1 MVTSGARSLWAGIGI
16 ALEVWGFSLYRG
28 GPVRLT
34 RTKQRVTTVV
44 LALCLTAAGIGLLS
58 PPTWAQAQAQ
68 EQPKADELPRRAKL
82 KVEPVYPEVA
92 RRMSIAGTVRLAV
105 VVAPNG
111 TVKSSKPVGG
121 HPLLVN
127 AATDAIRRWRF
138 EPASTESSGIVE
150 FKFQPQN

>member
-1 MVTSGARSLWAGIGI
+1 M
-16 ALEVWGFSLYRG
+16 
-28 GPVRLT
+28 T
-34 RTKQRVTTVV
+34 RTKLRVTRMV
-44 LALCLTAAGIGLLS
+44 LAVGLATVWLRLAS
-58 PPTWAQAQAQ
+58 PSQAQAQAQAQ
-68 EQPKADELPRRAKL
+68 EQAKGDELPRKAKL

-105 VVAPNG
+105 VIAPNG

-150 FKFQPQN
+150 FKFRPQN

>member
-1 MVTSGARSLWAGIGI
+1 
-16 ALEVWGFSLYRG
+16 
-28 GPVRLT
+28 VRLASI
-34 RTKQRVTTVV
+34 KQRVTSVV
-44 LALCLTAAGIGLLS
+44 LAICLASAGVALVSS
-58 PPTWAQAQAQ
+58 PQAQAHAQVQ
-68 EQPKADELPRRAKL
+68 EQAKAEELPRKAKL
-82 KVEPVYPEVA
+82 KVEPIYPEVA

-111 TVKSSKPVGG
+111 TVKSSKPIGG

-150 FKFQPQN
+150 FKFQPPN

>member
-1 MVTSGARSLWAGIGI
+1 MR
-16 ALEVWGFSLYRG
+16 F
-28 GPVRLT
+28 T
-34 RTKQRVTTVV
+34 RIKQRVTSMV
-44 LALCLTAAGIGLLS
+44 LAIGLATVGITLVS
-58 PPTWAQAQAQ
+58 PSQAQAQAQ
-68 EQPKADELPRRAKL
+68 TQTQAQEQAKGDDLPRRAKL

-105 VVAPNG
+105 VIAPNG
-111 TVKSSKPVGG
+111 TVKSSKAVGG

-138 EPASTESSGIVE
+138 EPGPTESSGIVE